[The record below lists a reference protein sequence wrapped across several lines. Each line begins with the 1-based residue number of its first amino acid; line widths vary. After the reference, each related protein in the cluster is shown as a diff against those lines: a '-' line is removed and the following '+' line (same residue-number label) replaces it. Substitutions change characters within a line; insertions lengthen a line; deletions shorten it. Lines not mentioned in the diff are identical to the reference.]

1 MNQPTQTSNKHGI
14 LAHLGVYIIL
24 MGTLVGINMLASP
37 GDLWFL
43 YPAIVWGTGLTL
55 HLFLWVPLN
64 RLKPAWR
71 RFLRHLG
78 LYLIIVSGLGG
89 IALIASADGRW
100 IVYPVALIWGAAVAL
115 HFHFGILLAKGRR
128 GETSERTGPTQ
139 RRGQTVKRPLRAVK
153 LSNKTL
159 QTNLNQAL
167 TYKAQIDHIIKT
179 TPHQHLRDRLQTLTS
194 QVEAGLAAMI
204 ELACQLDRFQ
214 SDRLIR
220 QDLEAVPKSIRALEA
235 RLARETDE
243 ASRVELKR
251 TLANRRQQLAAL
263 EQLRRIMHR
272 TEMRVERSLSS
283 LGTLYSQV
291 LAGQSVSR
299 LADYNHLASEV
310 DEELLRLQDR
320 LDALHEIKLGR
331 VG

>member
-1 MNQPTQTSNKHGI
+1 VNRPTQTSSRRGI
-14 LAHLGVYIIL
+14 AAHLGVYIIII
-24 MGTLVGINMLASP
+24 GTLAGINLLASP
-37 GDLWFL
+37 DDLWFL
-43 YPAIVWGTGLTL
+43 YPAIVWGAGLIL
-55 HLFLWVPLN
+55 HLFLWLPLN

-78 LYLIIVSGLGG
+78 LYLIIVSALSGV
-89 IALIASADGRW
+89 ALIASGDGWW
-100 IVYPVALIWGAAVAL
+100 IVYPVALLWGAVVAL
-115 HFHFGILLAKGRR
+115 HFHFGILLAKDRQGAA
-128 GETSERTGPTQ
+128 SERTNTVQ
-139 RRGQTVKRPLRAVK
+139 RRGQTVKRPLRAIK

-179 TPHQHLRDRLQTLTS
+179 TPHQHVRDRLQTLMS

-220 QDLEAVPKSIRALEA
+220 QDLEAVPKSIRDLEA
-235 RLARETDE
+235 RLTSETDE

-263 EQLRRIMHR
+263 EQLRRIVHR

-299 LADYNHLASEV
+299 LADYNHLAAEV

-331 VG
+331 V